1 MSPLTGVM
9 TEAWDLYRRFAGHF
23 LLISF
28 VIYVITAVL
37 VALLSLAGVAGAVIG
52 AIISF
57 AATFVVQASLIK
69 AVQDVRDGRVDLDLS
84 ETVRAA
90 GPYILPVIGASILAG
105 IRVAIGLFLLI
116 VPGLILLTYWC
127 LIVPFIVLAGSGIFQ
142 AFSNSMRTVRGYAW
156 RVFGT
161 YVLVFL
167 ILIAFSIVLVFV
179 LALLPQFLRSFV
191 DNVVT
196 GTLIAPFLALVATLI
211 YYRLTAAHAG
221 QPYTVTG
228 PEGATVWEPPHPAT
242 TPPPADSAGP
252 ASADAT
258 TQAPPAPDP
267 TAPGATRP
275 FPTPGPTEPGPTEPG
290 PTEPGPT
297 EPGPA
302 ESGPTEPGPTEPG
315 PTEPGPSEPG
325 PAEPGPAEPGPAEP
339 GQPAPPDR
347 GPDAPAPPSTP

>member
-1 MSPLTGVM
+1 MSPLTGVL

-37 VALLSLAGVAGAVIG
+37 VSLLSLAGVVGAIFG

-69 AVQDVRDGRVDLDLS
+69 AVQDVRDGRVDLDLA

-105 IRVAIGLFLLI
+105 IGVAIGFFLLI

-127 LIVPFIVLAGSGIFQ
+127 LIVPFIVLAGAGVFES
-142 AFSNSMRTVRGYAW
+142 FSNSMRTVRGYAW

-167 ILIAFSIVLVFV
+167 ILIAFAIALGFV
-179 LALLPQFLRSFV
+179 LILLPLWLRSFV
-191 DNVVT
+191 NNLVT
-196 GTLIAPFLALVATLI
+196 GTLITPFLALVATLI

-221 QPYTVTG
+221 EPYVVTG
-228 PEGATVWEPPHPAT
+228 PEGATVWEPPYPTT
-242 TPPPADSAGP
+242 TPGPSDSPGSPPAD
-252 ASADAT
+252 
-258 TQAPPAPDP
+258 PPAPGPAGPGPAAQHPTPPDP
-267 TAPGATRP
+267 ARP
-275 FPTPGPTEPGPTEPG
+275 HPAPGPTEA
-290 PTEPGPT
+290 
-297 EPGPA
+297 GPA
-302 ESGPTEPGPTEPG
+302 EAGTAGP
-315 PTEPGPSEPG
+315 
-325 PAEPGPAEPGPAEP
+325 
-339 GQPAPPDR
+339 R
-347 GPDAPAPPSTP
+347 PSTPPDPGPGAPPPPTTP